1 MKRVAVVLSGCG
13 FLDGAE
19 IHESVLTLLALDR
32 AGTEVTC
39 FAPDQPQ
46 AQVVNHFTGQPASE
60 SRNVLT
66 ESARIARGKI
76 QPLSQ
81 ADASLFDALI
91 VPGGFGAAK
100 NLSNFAIQ
108 GAECD
113 INPDLTRL
121 VKAMHQA
128 GKPMGFICI
137 APALLPKILGVPV
150 RLTIGNDIDTA
161 EVIDSMGGEH
171 VTCPVDDIV
180 VDADQKVV
188 TTPAYML
195 AQRISEA
202 ALGIEKLVA
211 RVLVLCE

>member
-19 IHESVLTLLALDR
+19 INESVLTLLALDR
-32 AGTEVTC
+32 ADAEVTC

-46 AQVVNHFTGQPASE
+46 SDVINHFTGQPATE

-81 ADASLFDALI
+81 ADAALFDALI

-100 NLSNFAIQ
+100 NLSNFASR
-108 GAECD
+108 GAECE
-113 INPDLTRL
+113 INQDLTRL
-121 VKAMHQA
+121 VKAMHSA

-137 APALLPKILGVPV
+137 APVLLPKMLGVPV

-161 EVIDSMGGEH
+161 EVVDAMGGEH
-171 VTCPVDDIV
+171 ITCPVDDIV
-180 VDADQKVV
+180 VDEEQKVV

-202 ALGIEKLVA
+202 AQGIEKLVA
-211 RVLVLCE
+211 RVLVLSE

>member
-39 FAPDQPQ
+39 FAPDQAQ
-46 AQVVNHFTGQPASE
+46 AHVVNHFTGQPTTE

-81 ADASLFDALI
+81 ADAALFDALI

-100 NLSNFAIQ
+100 NLSNFAFE
-108 GAECD
+108 GVECKV
-113 INPDLTRL
+113 NQDLTRL
-121 VKAMHQA
+121 VQAMHKA

-137 APALLPKILGVPV
+137 APALVPKMLDVPV

-161 EVIDSMGGEH
+161 EIIDAMGAEH

-180 VDADQKVV
+180 VDEEQKIV

-195 AQRISEA
+195 AESIGEA
-202 ALGIEKLVA
+202 AQGIEKLVA
-211 RVLVLCE
+211 RVLVLSE